1 MFNRYWSLSLIGG
14 IKEFAIM
21 VAKFCQQ
28 LVVVHASA
36 LATGAG
42 RNDAQQASSLID
54 WAQS

>member
-1 MFNRYWSLSLIGG
+1 
-14 IKEFAIM
+14 M

>member
-36 LATGAG
+36 LATGVG
-42 RNDAQQASSLID
+42 GNDAQQTSSLID